1 MRLALVS
8 SGFEHGS
15 GRVGRQVEA
24 LARGLARRGVEVEVV
39 AQDAS
44 HRSPRISER
53 DGFTVRLF
61 PTSIGRLRFAM
72 APVLW
77 EYLRRTAGLWDVVH
91 LHASSGALGLGVG
104 GVASR
109 RLVFTPHAPVQR
121 LLRWPYGHVARAVI
135 ERAAYTVPLSGVEA
149 GLIRGN
155 VARAADRVR
164 VLPAGVDLAAIR
176 AATPYPY
183 PGTVVLAAGRLERC
197 EHLERTIAA
206 MASLEPR
213 FRLVIVGGGAA
224 ARRLDRYAGDLRVA
238 ERIQFAGAVSHT
250 DLYRWLRTTRVLV
263 TLSEVEPS
271 AFHLFEAL
279 SAGAA
284 VVASDVPVHREAA
297 SLAAGVT
304 LVSPQ
309 CSPLQLADA
318 IARVSET
325 SVPLRVRDAI
335 PAAESLAT
343 KLLPLYHSLTSQGI
357 AARAAAGN
365 GRPQPARPGGADVT
379 EAR

>member
-8 SGFEHGS
+8 SGFEYGS
-15 GRVGRQVEA
+15 GRLGRQVEG
-24 LARGLARRGVEVEVV
+24 LARGLARHGVEVVVV

-53 DGFTVRLF
+53 DGFQVRLF

-72 APVLW
+72 APGLW

-91 LHASSGALGLGVG
+91 LHASSGALGLAVG

-109 RLVFTPHAPVQR
+109 RLMFTPHAPVQR
-121 LLRWPYGHVARAVI
+121 LLRWPYGHVVRAVI

-149 GLIRGN
+149 GLIRTN
-155 VARAADRVR
+155 FTRAADRVR
-164 VLPAGVDLAAIR
+164 AMPAGVDLAAIR
-176 AATPYPY
+176 AAAPHPY

-197 EHLERTIAA
+197 ERLERTIAA

-213 FRLVIVGGGAA
+213 FGLVIVGSGPAT
-224 ARRLDRYAGDLRVA
+224 RRLDRYAGDLRVS
-238 ERIQFAGAVSHT
+238 ERVQFAAALSHT
-250 DLYRWLRTTRVLV
+250 DLYRWLRTARVLV
-263 TLSEVEPS
+263 TLGELEPS
-271 AFHLFEAL
+271 GFHVFEAL
-279 SAGAA
+279 STGVA

-325 SVPLRVRDAI
+325 PVPPDARDAI
-335 PAAESLAT
+335 PSGEALAA
-343 KLLPLYHSLTSQGI
+343 KLLPLYRSLTSRGI
-357 AARAAAGN
+357 AARAASAN
-365 GRPQPARPGGADVT
+365 GRFRRARTGGGDMT